1 MIETRYV
8 IGVIAAMGLVTFAL
22 RALPFV
28 GAQWLNKH
36 PLVQRLGQ
44 FLPLAIM
51 TLLTIHSAA
60 GSAREHAAGPFPEL
74 VAIALVAGVI
84 IALAPFA
91 RTCCKPGAPFIVS
104 GIIDERENEVR
115 QAVVQAGFSVEQVLH
130 SEFRLPELAPAR
142 LLEQMVE
149 AGYLGRKT
157 GRGFRSYR

>member
-1 MIETRYV
+1 MTDTGYV

-74 VAIALVAGVI
+74 IAIALVAVLQWRTRN
-84 IALAPFA
+84 ALLCILVGSAA
-91 RTCCKPGAPFIVS
+91 
-104 GIIDERENEVR
+104 
-115 QAVVQAGFSVEQVLH
+115 
-130 SEFRLPELAPAR
+130 
-142 LLEQMVE
+142 
-149 AGYLGRKT
+149 
-157 GRGFRSYR
+157 